1 MLCPGA
7 GESRRLSCRD
17 IEPLLPEFADG
28 VLEDGLAGQV
38 EEHLDECR
46 ACRGRLREEYAENAL
61 LEDALGANRLSRES
75 RERLKHGIL
84 EELPRKVDHIYLTRP
99 GHVRVGPIE
108 FRLSFWIPLAAA
120 AAAFLVAFVIRPVT
134 VGRIAD
140 MAGEVMV
147 RRAGDAEWTYAQTQ
161 SSLRAGDALR
171 TEAFPARL
179 ALRDGTSLEIEP
191 FSEIAIGGDRP
202 GSRQVIELREG
213 KLLAEVVRS
222 RGSFRVETD
231 YAMVSVVGTRFRTE
245 VRRAGVSQV
254 SVLALMVE
262 RGTVEVSNAMG
273 ACRASEGERLFVGI
287 ETDPALIGTDE
298 AERSAGDAYKEILA
312 SIPSSMENA
321 LLARGAI
328 SKLGA
333 LMARYPNTRW
343 ADDAM
348 WVLSLIHPIY
358 ALSVTGTP
366 DISDSMQLCSEW
378 VSRYGQIARL
388 EEWTVSNFPSLL
400 RGQAVASRSAM
411 ASSSGELSA
420 LMAIHKADIHLWSG
434 RRLAATGEARK
445 ALEAYLEGLNV
456 LQIRPQAA
464 QWLVRLK
471 EDVEG
476 ELRRSHTELRMRL
489 ERNSP
494 QAEAQSSR
502 LKSANGGI

>member
-134 VGRIAD
+134 AGRIAD
-140 MAGEVMV
+140 MAGKVMV

-191 FSEIAIGGDRP
+191 FSEIAIRGDRP

-222 RGSFRVETD
+222 RGSFRVQTD

-273 ACRASEGERLFVGI
+273 ACRASEGER
-287 ETDPALIGTDE
+287 
-298 AERSAGDAYKEILA
+298 
-312 SIPSSMENA
+312 
-321 LLARGAI
+321 
-328 SKLGA
+328 
-333 LMARYPNTRW
+333 
-343 ADDAM
+343 
-348 WVLSLIHPIY
+348 
-358 ALSVTGTP
+358 
-366 DISDSMQLCSEW
+366 CS
-378 VSRYGQIARL
+378 
-388 EEWTVSNFPSLL
+388 
-400 RGQAVASRSAM
+400 
-411 ASSSGELSA
+411 
-420 LMAIHKADIHLWSG
+420 
-434 RRLAATGEARK
+434 
-445 ALEAYLEGLNV
+445 
-456 LQIRPQAA
+456 
-464 QWLVRLK
+464 
-471 EDVEG
+471 
-476 ELRRSHTELRMRL
+476 
-489 ERNSP
+489 
-494 QAEAQSSR
+494 
-502 LKSANGGI
+502 